1 MEWVVTYRSAG
12 LVVVEIHF
20 FSERFAAFAGVYEF
34 SAESEAEADVVAT
47 AAPLPDTHIGGG
59 GRAASVRLALHMRVV
74 AGARL
79 DRALR
84 AGARHRV
91 RDARARYR
99 VDERRLSTTCCKET
113 PS

>member
-20 FSERFAAFAGVYEF
+20 SRSV
-34 SAESEAEADVVAT
+34 
-47 AAPLPDTHIGGG
+47 LPRSPVSTNSLLNRKPKPMLSLQPPHFQTHIGGG
-59 GRAASVRLALHMRVV
+59 RRAASVRLALHMRVV